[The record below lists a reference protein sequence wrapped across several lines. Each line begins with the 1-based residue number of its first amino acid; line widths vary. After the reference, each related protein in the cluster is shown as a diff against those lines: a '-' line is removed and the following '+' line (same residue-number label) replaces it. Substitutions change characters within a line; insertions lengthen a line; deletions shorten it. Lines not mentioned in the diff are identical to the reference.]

1 MHYKLNSRKSHH
13 VEMQRAVQ
21 RTRSACDNMVI
32 AEKELEKQLAA
43 ALKEKYAYLFHISS
57 GLINDTIHT
66 MKRHYAIPTMEKN

>member
-1 MHYKLNSRKSHH
+1 
-13 VEMQRAVQ
+13 
-21 RTRSACDNMVI
+21 MVI

-66 MKRHYAIPTMEKN
+66 IEKALCNSDNGKKLKALETQRELLYGIRMYCFIS